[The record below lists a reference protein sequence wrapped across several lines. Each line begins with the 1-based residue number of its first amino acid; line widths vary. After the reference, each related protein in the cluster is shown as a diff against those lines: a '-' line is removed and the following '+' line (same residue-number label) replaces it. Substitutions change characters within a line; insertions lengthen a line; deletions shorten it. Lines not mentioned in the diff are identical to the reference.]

1 MKALITIKALAL
13 HAAVANESSQK
24 RRGLMRPQP
33 QWPKKKRSGI
43 LRSEVFSLRYQQH
56 GVPMGI
62 KIAQKL
68 Y

>member
-1 MKALITIKALAL
+1 
-13 HAAVANESSQK
+13 
-24 RRGLMRPQP
+24 MRPQP
-33 QWPKKKRSGI
+33 QFPKKKRSGI

-68 Y
+68 YLYGLWSQKPKIDP